1 MKKTKRI
8 LSIFLA
14 VLLLTLSVPLAF
26 AEGDDCQ
33 QSNMRH
39 YDEGGRSSTINGE
52 PYICIEHWEC
62 EDCWRRF
69 ADSAATQELTW
80 EQVYSIPCP
89 HNNMRHYDEGG
100 RSSTI
105 NGEPCICIEH
115 WECEDCHTCFSDAA
129 ATQELTWEQVYI
141 PCPHSNMRH
150 YDEGDRSSFYNGN
163 YYLCI
168 EHWWCEDCYTYFSD
182 AAATQEL
189 TWEQVYTI
197 PCLHNSLKH
206 YEEGKRSDYN
216 GYLNVEFWQ
225 CEDCHAY
232 FNDAAA
238 TQELTYDQI
247 YTIPCPHARLY
258 YERSVAPKCGE
269 NGSVAHWYCRDC
281 HLYFAD
287 AEATQVLTYDEV
299 YSVAPEYEEHEYL
312 YDLSFEESADRCW
325 LSLGLMGLE
334 IQYYYGVDEPSI
346 DRQNGT
352 ITGLDFEG
360 GYTEFTFSF
369 KYCAHCGAYVEAHY
383 VVKDQNGNIV
393 SEYQDVFGMSTDD
406 GMMYLHQPGPV
417 ENDLVGYTEMPTSSD
432 GLAYGGEYFDLD
444 AFLQD
449 AFQDAFDEADFESEE
464 EAEEEAAILNIT
476 KAYIATA
483 KVYFNA
489 DKSSC
494 KMVLSDDFIID
505 DYILSELDIDVAD
518 YIKTN
523 TDICAHVWDD
533 GVVTTP
539 ATCTQAGV
547 KTFTCTLCGDTK
559 TQVILAT
566 GHNWNNGVVT
576 TNATCTEAG
585 VKTFTCT
592 NCGNTKTQN
601 IPATGHSWDAGVVTK
616 EATCTQA
623 GVKTFTCTNCG
634 STRTQNIP
642 VTAHSWD
649 EGMVTKV
656 ATDTET
662 GICTYTCTKC
672 GTTRTEVIPKLAPT
686 ELLEEIGQKQSL
698 EDTSDDG
705 TVYFDESA
713 NLPADTVFDFEVLE
727 KTDWYE
733 IFDLKLTS
741 GGEEVEPDT
750 PVWVRIPV
758 PAGWE
763 PEGITVWHGWE
774 QLPSFVENGYIYFY
788 TSHFSEFQFKYEEQN
803 QDDNPT
809 TPTTPDATA
818 NACKWCGKVHEG
830 FFQKIIA
837 FFHNIL
843 ARIFGARY

>member
-1 MKKTKRI
+1 MKKCKKI

-14 VLLLTLSVPLAF
+14 LLMLVMSVPLAF
-26 AEGDDCQ
+26 AEDDNCPHNNLEYYAEGCYNNDGYFSIEHWQCQ
-33 QSNMRH
+33 DCYQRFADSTATQELTWDQLFTIPCPHSNLRH
-39 YDEGGRSSTINGE
+39 YDEGEDYGYGNREG
-52 PYICIEHWEC
+52 YLCVEHWMC
-62 EDCWRRF
+62 QDCYLYF
-69 ADSAATQELTW
+69 ADSAATQKLTW
-80 EQVYSIPCP
+80 EQVYSIPC
-89 HNNMRHYDEGG
+89 
-100 RSSTI
+100 S
-105 NGEPCICIEH
+105 
-115 WECEDCHTCFSDAA
+115 
-129 ATQELTWEQVYI
+129 
-141 PCPHSNMRH
+141 HSNMRH
-150 YDEGDRSSFYNGN
+150 YDEGETYSISYAENHSYR
-163 YYLCI
+163 YLCI
-168 EHWWCEDCYTYFSD
+168 EHWDCDDCNQCFAD
-182 AAATQEL
+182 AAATQKL
-189 TWEQVYTI
+189 THDQIYTI
-197 PCLHNSLKH
+197 PCPHSSLKH
-206 YEEGKRSDYN
+206 YEQGKRGNDS

-225 CEDCHAY
+225 CKKCDAY
-232 FNDAAA
+232 FADSAA

-258 YERSVAPKCGE
+258 YERSEAPKCGE

-312 YDLSFEESADRCW
+312 YDLPFEESADRCW

-334 IQYYYGVDEPSI
+334 AQYYYGVEEPSI

-352 ITGLDFEG
+352 ITGTLDEG
-360 GYTEFTFSF
+360 YYTETVTFSF
-369 KYCAHCGAYVEAHY
+369 KYCAHCGAYVEAYY

-393 SEYQDVFGMSTDD
+393 GEDQDVFGMSTDD

-539 ATCTQAGV
+539 ATCTEAGV

-585 VKTFTCT
+585 VTTFACP

-662 GICTYTCTKC
+662 GVCTYTCTKC
-672 GTTRTEVIPKLAPT
+672 GTTRTEIIPKLVPT
-686 ELLEEIGQKQSL
+686 KLLEEINKKKSL
-698 EDTSDDG
+698 KDTSDDG
-705 TVYFDESA
+705 AVYFDESA

-733 IFDLKLTS
+733 IFDLKLIS

-758 PAGWE
+758 PAGWK
-763 PEGITVWHGWE
+763 PEGITVWHGFE

-788 TSHFSEFQFKYEEQN
+788 TSHFSDFQFKYEEQN
-803 QDDNPT
+803 QGGGSQSQGT
-809 TPTTPDATA
+809 V
-818 NACKWCGKVHEG
+818 CKYCGEVHEG
-830 FFQKIIA
+830 FFQKIIG
-837 FFHNIL
+837 FFHSIL
-843 ARIFGARY
+843 ALFGLKKK